1 MTEDLEF
8 VTESGVPAFKNM
20 LQPSSLMYC
29 HGTYLS
35 IILSRVCVREKVWA
49 FHVCSRNMCASTYT
63 HTHTHTHTHR
73 SHKKESHDCFPEN
86 VLLETKH
93 ALTQSLSKTACSTGR
108 RRLIGSLI
116 FIGHFPQKWPV
127 ALLWKI
133 ICNSGDPM
141 SLRHPVHIIVKTYLL
156 ALHSRRHPTYSPTQ
170 APTPMHTRAL
180 THIDVF
186 PSSHTHAH
194 THVQTYTATS
204 AEGHTSGRLDLLVAQ
219 HMHTQT
225 HTHTPTLSLS
235 LSLLHTRTHTQ
246 RLTHLS
252 TKIG

>member
-73 SHKKESHDCFPEN
+73 SHKKESHDCFPES

-93 ALTQSLSKTACSTGR
+93 ALTQSLSETACSTGR

-116 FIGHFPQKWPV
+116 FIVHFPQKWR
-127 ALLWKI
+127 I
-133 ICNSGDPM
+133 FSG
-141 SLRHPVHIIVKTYLL
+141 SVV
-156 ALHSRRHPTYSPTQ
+156 
-170 APTPMHTRAL
+170 
-180 THIDVF
+180 V
-186 PSSHTHAH
+186 PSWAAQLKKSAARTVRLFAAWAQKSH
-194 THVQTYTATS
+194 
-204 AEGHTSGRLDLLVAQ
+204 
-219 HMHTQT
+219 
-225 HTHTPTLSLS
+225 
-235 LSLLHTRTHTQ
+235 
-246 RLTHLS
+246 
-252 TKIG
+252 